1 MLQSIFI
8 DTNLLLNTLVAALEV
23 ASQKA
28 AIDPIAVAAV
38 AAATTNIWV
47 DLAPAIVAVLTSIAV
62 WVKVSA
68 AEKKTA
74 RLELATALA
83 AKSAENTE
91 KIAADNTVTLGK
103 VLVDVNSGSSAMK
116 EELKDLRRTVLT
128 LSEEKATSDEKLK
141 RLHAAAEADR
151 IVKERSIH
159 MQPSQSSDHVA
170 RVEKAAE
177 KTEAAAEDV
186 GEAAEKTEVAISALT
201 DSEVSKMIL
210 KLTTEMDSRKRKLGV

>member
-1 MLQSIFI
+1 M
-8 DTNLLLNTLVAALEV
+8 DTNLLLSTMIAAIE
-23 ASQKA
+23 AATQRA

-38 AAATTNIWV
+38 AAAPTNIWV
-47 DLAPAIVAVLTSIAV
+47 DLAPAIVAVLTSVAV

-74 RLELATALA
+74 RLELASAAAAEAAEAAAL
-83 AKSAENTE
+83 SAEKTE

-103 VLVDVNSGSSAMK
+103 VLVDVNSGSTAMK

-141 RLHAAAEADR
+141 RLSAASEAER
-151 IVKERSIH
+151 IIKERSIH

-170 RVEKAAE
+170 RVEKAAD

-210 KLTTEMDSRKRKLGV
+210 KLTAEADSRKRKAG